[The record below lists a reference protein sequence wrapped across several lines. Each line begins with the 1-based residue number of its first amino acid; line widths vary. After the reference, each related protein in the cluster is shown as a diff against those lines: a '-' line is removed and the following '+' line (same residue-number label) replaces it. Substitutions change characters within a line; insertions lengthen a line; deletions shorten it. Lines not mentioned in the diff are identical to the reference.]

1 MPEPIE
7 YLVMLD
13 LQTALRQVS
22 IIDGYFHDLAGLAVK
37 LDPNQGVEELID
49 PSGAR
54 PFVVLEKR
62 PERWEY
68 SGAVD
73 YALASTPG
81 MAQVLMTMPMVVHWI
96 NRSDPTM
103 DESRMQTFFRGCA
116 DIEAAIG
123 LDRTRGGLAVDT
135 LVVQRTY
142 DEAFESAQV
151 WAMVELEVQIYR
163 TLGLPSGYP
172 TQ

>member
-13 LQTALRQVS
+13 LQTALRQIS
-22 IIDGYFHDLAGLAVK
+22 IHDGYFHDVAGLAVK
-37 LDPNQGVEELID
+37 LDPNQGVEELVD
-49 PSGAR
+49 PNGAR
-54 PFVVLEKR
+54 PFLVLEKR

-73 YALASTPG
+73 YLLGGTPG
-81 MAQVLMTMPMVVHWI
+81 MDQFLLTMPVVIHWI
-96 NRSDPTM
+96 NRSDPTI
-103 DESRMQTFFRGCA
+103 DESRMQEFFRGCA
-116 DIEAAIG
+116 DIETAIG
-123 LDRTRGGLAVDT
+123 IDRTRGNLAVDT
-135 LVVQRTY
+135 RVTQRTY
-142 DEAFESAQV
+142 DEAFDSAQV
-151 WAMVELEVQIYR
+151 WAMVEAEVRIYR